1 MAQTITDAN
10 FQELVKDSA
19 TPVLLDFW
27 APWCGPCIM
36 LGPVIDELHTEYG
49 DKAVIGKINV
59 DENSEIPSEFG
70 IMNIP
75 TILIFKNGEIVDKLV
90 GAQPKHVLKSKID
103 ALMN

>member
-36 LGPVIDELHTEYG
+36 LGPVIDKLHTEYG